1 MSVKIK
7 TLLHEFRMGDVED
20 PELYAAQPLWEWQKT
35 EAGTWCME
43 HCAEP
48 PTFYVNVDPHN
59 YGYRI
64 TVVGELEEKD
74 HIFWKLKYSK

>member
-1 MSVKIK
+1 MALVK

-20 PELYAAQPLWEWQKT
+20 PELYASQPLWEWQQT
-35 EAGTWCME
+35 EAGKYCMK
-43 HCAEP
+43 HCVKS
-48 PTFYVNVDPHN
+48 PTFYVNMDPDN

-74 HIFWKLKYSK
+74 YTFWKLKHSR

>member
-1 MSVKIK
+1 MALVK

-20 PELYAAQPLWEWQKT
+20 PGLYAAEPLLVWQKT
-35 EAGTWCME
+35 EAGAWCME
-43 HCAEP
+43 HCAESP
-48 PTFYVNVDPHN
+48 IFYVNLDPDN

-74 HIFWKLKYSK
+74 YTFWKLKYSK